1 MKPCRRLVAA
11 RPPTPLLPSNTV
23 TVFPAS
29 RRICAAAI
37 PLQPAPIT
45 AIDFNDPFFPG
56 GFIAPSSVL
65 KRKLLPPCTHSPL
78 YQIVSL
84 SHTLGKQNKKTAMCS
99 EDILASLVCL
109 FLHPFKICRIISKT
123 ILGPPILMSASTE
136 KKYFHQNNPVSF

>member
-11 RPPTPLLPSNTV
+11 RPPTVSLLSNTV
-23 TVFPAS
+23 TVCPAS
-29 RRICAAAI
+29 RRICAAAS

-84 SHTLGKQNKKTAMCS
+84 SHALGKQNKKTVMYYEETMTS
-99 EDILASLVCL
+99 I
-109 FLHPFKICRIISKT
+109 
-123 ILGPPILMSASTE
+123 
-136 KKYFHQNNPVSF
+136 